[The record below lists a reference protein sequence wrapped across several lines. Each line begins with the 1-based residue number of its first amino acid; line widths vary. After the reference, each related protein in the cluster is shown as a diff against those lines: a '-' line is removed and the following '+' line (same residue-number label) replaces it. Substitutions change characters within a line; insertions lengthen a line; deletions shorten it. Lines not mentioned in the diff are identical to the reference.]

1 MREKE
6 RMQKT
11 EVRLR
16 ADVRSVASLCSAGLT
31 LFSGRF
37 CSVAGSLDLS
47 AIFSAFCIFLKQRE
61 NMAGLTSTDFL
72 MKQ

>member
-1 MREKE
+1 
-6 RMQKT
+6 MQKT

-16 ADVRSVASLCSAGLT
+16 ADVRSVVSLCSAGLT

-47 AIFSAFCIFLKQRE
+47 AIFSDFCIFLKQRE
-61 NMAGLTSTDFL
+61 NMAGLISTDFL

>member
-1 MREKE
+1 
-6 RMQKT
+6 MQKT

-47 AIFSAFCIFLKQRE
+47 VIFSDFCIFV
-61 NMAGLTSTDFL
+61 FYV
-72 MKQ
+72 